1 VDADTD
7 TTSALYRPRK
17 NVWPLFKRR
26 FVSKLPQP
34 HSNLVNRLLS
44 TTRTLI
50 ELKTLGG
57 AALAPAT
64 GFLRNRSLVY
74 KAIHPYNTRG
84 HLFQKTSY
92 YLHLLGRCWRRRGLP
107 IRA

>member
-1 VDADTD
+1 MS
-7 TTSALYRPRK
+7 TSK
-17 NVWPLFKRR
+17 
-26 FVSKLPQP
+26 
-34 HSNLVNRLLS
+34 
-44 TTRTLI
+44 TLI

-84 HLFQKTSY
+84 HLFQETSY
-92 YLHLLGRCWRRRGLP
+92 YLHLLGRSKMLARSWP
-107 IRA
+107 IDPSMTSD

>member
-34 HSNLVNRLLS
+34 HSHLVNRLLS

-92 YLHLLGRCWRRRGLP
+92 YLHLLGRCWRGRGLS